1 LISQNCNIKKVEGNE
16 YKAILLDLDVKI
28 RYQKFEKKDVEPGK
42 KHDSKNQNILFIHG
56 LGSSSDRWLDIPEA
70 LSTYFHPIVAI
81 DLIGF
86 GGSDKPVTIDYTIE
100 YFSNFIRRFID
111 CKEIWRNDDYESD
124 DDSSSGKTTIV
135 GHSLGGYIA
144 AKVAI
149 QNKDLIEKLILID
162 PSGRLKE
169 PTPLLEQ
176 YLDAAMNPT
185 FESVKNVFEQ
195 MLGNPA
201 LFNPTIVDGFIKRI
215 NLAGAK
221 YAFRSAFENST
232 KTHIESSELQRI
244 ENIPT
249 LIICGAAD
257 KLIPVANFEEFHEL
271 LKHSELH
278 KVENAGHAP
287 FSEKP
292 SIVFDMMRRFLT
304 DKNND
309 DKKA

>member
-1 LISQNCNIKKVEGNE
+1 VKENKVMLNDFE
-16 YKAILLDLDVKI
+16 I
-28 RYQKFEKKDVEPGK
+28 RYLKSEKRNSSK
-42 KHDSKNQNILFIHG
+42 KKNILFIHG
-56 LGSSSDRWLDIPEA
+56 LGSSSDRWLDIPDA
-70 LSTYFHPIVAI
+70 LSRYFHPIVAV

-86 GGSDKPVTIDYTIE
+86 GGSDKPVTLDYTIE
-100 YFSNFIRRFID
+100 YFSKFIRDFID
-111 CKEIWRNDDYESD
+111 CKQIWRNDDDSD
-124 DDSSSGKTTIV
+124 DDSCKTIIV

-149 QNKDLIEKLILID
+149 EGQDLIEKLILID
-162 PSGRLKE
+162 PSGMLKE

-176 YLDAAMNPT
+176 YLDAAINPT
-185 FESVKNVFEQ
+185 FESVKKVFEQ

-232 KTHIESSELQRI
+232 KTHIESSELQKI

-257 KLIPVANFEEFHEL
+257 KLIPVAHSEKFHEL
-271 LKHSELH
+271 LKKHSKLQM
-278 KVENAGHAP
+278 VENTGHAP

-292 SIVFDMMRRFLT
+292 SVVFDIMRRFLT
-304 DKNND
+304 NKNND
-309 DKKA
+309 DKTA

>member
-1 LISQNCNIKKVEGNE
+1 VEEVKENKVMLNDFE
-16 YKAILLDLDVKI
+16 I
-28 RYQKFEKKDVEPGK
+28 RYLKSEKRNSSK
-42 KHDSKNQNILFIHG
+42 KKNILFIHG
-56 LGSSSDRWLDIPEA
+56 LGSSSDRWLDIPDA
-70 LSTYFHPIVAI
+70 LSRYFHPIVAV

-86 GGSDKPVTIDYTIE
+86 GGSEKPVTIDYTIE
-100 YFSNFIRRFID
+100 YFSKFIRNFID
-111 CKEIWRNDDYESD
+111 CKEIWRNDDDSD
-124 DDSSSGKTTIV
+124 DDSCKTIIV

-162 PSGRLKE
+162 SSGMLKE

-176 YLDAAMNPT
+176 YLNAALNPT

-257 KLIPVANFEEFHEL
+257 KLIPVAHSEKFHEL
-271 LKHSELH
+271 LKKHSKLQL
-278 KVENAGHAP
+278 VENTGHAP

-292 SIVFDMMRRFLT
+292 SVVFDIMRRFLT
-304 DKNND
+304 NKNND
-309 DKKA
+309 DKTA